1 MNTILGF
8 HPMNMVQLENYR
20 QRLLGLKQELTA
32 TVDDDSQAVVEL
44 DQSRMGRLSRMDA
57 LQGQQIALET
67 QRRQQRKLQA
77 VEGALLRIDSGDFG
91 YCYLCEQAI
100 SEARLNFDPTVTRC
114 IDCADKKDD

>member
-8 HPMNMVQLENYR
+8 HPMNIVQLENYR
-20 QRLLGLKQELTA
+20 QRLLGLEQELTA
-32 TVDDDSQAVVEL
+32 EAGDVAQSVVEL

-77 VEGALLRIDSGDFG
+77 IQGALLRVDRGEFG
-91 YCYLCEQAI
+91 QCYVCDEMI

-114 IDCADKKDD
+114 MACMETPD

>member
-8 HPMNMVQLENYR
+8 HPMNIVQLENYR
-20 QRLLGLKQELTA
+20 QRLLGLEQELTA
-32 TVDDDSQAVVEL
+32 EVEDDAQSVVEL

-77 VEGALLRIDSGDFG
+77 VQGALLRIDSGEFG
-91 YCYLCEQAI
+91 NCYLCEQAI